1 MAQMNVAWPTS
12 RQPSTMWQPNAH
24 GVHCFVRKTS
34 WCTAGLSFNLGL
46 REFPR
51 LTLTPVLAV
60 PGLEAQC
67 GCHAAAIPVP
77 INAVGPAR
85 NTL

>member
-12 RQPSTMWQPNAH
+12 RQPSTMWQLHAH
-24 GVHCFVRKTS
+24 GVHRFVRKTS
-34 WCTAGLSFNLGL
+34 WCTVGLSSNLGL
-46 REFPR
+46 GEFPR

-67 GCHAAAIPVP
+67 GCHVAAIPVP
-77 INAVGPAR
+77 INGVGRGR